1 MDELS
6 ADEREILR
14 FLRIQLL
21 QQASDVQVA
30 HNNRNLGVDMRHDA
44 DAIRTELERLADRG
58 YVERRTGLFAGGLRT
73 YAYRLTDAGEAT
85 LRGTL

>member
-1 MDELS
+1 MNQHRPPFPSMDELP

-30 HNNRNLGVDMRHDA
+30 HNNRNLRAESKHNA
-44 DAIRTELERLADRG
+44 DAIAPSSSS
-58 YVERRTGLFAGGLRT
+58 
-73 YAYRLTDAGEAT
+73 
-85 LRGTL
+85 